1 VNPALQGY
9 LAAVSETLAD
19 AGALADAATELR
31 AVQSLVDG
39 SNELSLALNDA
50 ALSVAAR
57 RAVLDDLLEGK
68 VRPEVR
74 NLVAKAV
81 TVVPAS
87 ELIASFHW
95 LAAETQSL
103 ADRPADD
110 RGGSTAEMIL
120 GRMASRNR
128 VTGYAAGVF
137 ETVSTE
143 QLEEI
148 EDQLFRFARTV
159 ESSRGLRGALGDR
172 DLPVP
177 VRQGIIAD
185 LIGDQ
190 ALPATQRLAA
200 YAIRGGR
207 ARDIVSTLDA
217 IVVEAARAR
226 GWRVARVSSAE
237 DVGDTQRQ
245 GLGNALAHLTGSPVE
260 LQVTIDPA
268 LLGGVVVQVGDLL
281 VDGSTRHRLDQ
292 LKEHLLISEAGYQI
306 PEGRE
311 ES

>member
-1 VNPALQGY
+1 V
-9 LAAVSETLAD
+9 
-19 AGALADAATELR
+19 
-31 AVQSLVDG
+31 
-39 SNELSLALNDA
+39 
-50 ALSVAAR
+50 
-57 RAVLDDLLEGK
+57 
-68 VRPEVR
+68 
-74 NLVAKAV
+74 
-81 TVVPAS
+81 
-87 ELIASFHW
+87 IASFHW
-95 LAAETQSL
+95 LASEMGLLVLRS
-103 ADRPADD
+103 ADD
-110 RGGSTAEMIL
+110 RGGPTDELIL

-159 ESSRGLRGALGDR
+159 ESSRALRSALGDR

-177 VRQGIIAD
+177 VRQGVIAD
-185 LIGDQ
+185 LIGEQ

-207 ARDIVSTLDA
+207 ARDIVATFDA

-237 DVGDTQRQ
+237 EVADPQRQ
-245 GLGNALAHLTGSPVE
+245 GLGNALARLTGSPVE

-281 VDGSTRHRLDQ
+281 VDGSARHRLDQ
-292 LKEHLLISEAGYQI
+292 LKEHLLISEAGYRI